1 MARPSRGSDGAGD
14 LMPFGIDVRMQYRL
28 GADAMVLLVL
38 EAARTEGQVVV
49 EDHLE
54 IAEADIAQIEG
65 EAGLGTR
72 VWARV
77 RAEELRLRYRATV
90 DVTRPAPRLEQLGAT
105 PLQALPGDVL
115 TYLRPSRFCPSD
127 LFQTFATRRFEGL
140 DGGRKIAAMTDW
152 VARKRCY
159 VPSSSAITTAQD
171 TFVTREGVCRD
182 YAHVVCAL
190 ARAAGIPARYASAY
204 APEVD
209 PPDFHAV
216 TQVWL
221 EGAWHMVDA
230 TGMCGEDGAALI
242 GVGRD
247 AGDVAFME
255 TWAPAACVSQSVRV
269 MRLAP

>member
-1 MARPSRGSDGAGD
+1 
-14 LMPFGIDVRMQYRL
+14 MPFGIDVRMQYQV

-38 EAARTEGQVVV
+38 EAARTDGQVVI
-49 EDHLE
+49 EDSLE
-54 IAEADIAQIEG
+54 IAQADITRIEG

-72 VWARV
+72 IWARV
-77 RAEELRLRYRATV
+77 QADELKLRYRATV
-90 DVTRPAPRLEQLGAT
+90 DVTRLAPRLEQLGAT
-105 PLQALPGDVL
+105 PVHGLPGDVL

-127 LFQTFATRRFEGL
+127 LFQTFAARRFDGL
-140 DGGRKIAAMTDW
+140 EGGRKIAAMTDW
-152 VARKRCY
+152 VARKLCY
-159 VPSSSAITTAQD
+159 VPSSSPATTAQD

-204 APEVD
+204 APDVD
-209 PPDFHAV
+209 PPDFHALP
-216 TQVWL
+216 QVWL

-230 TGMCGEDGAALI
+230 TGMCGEEGAALI

-255 TWAPAACVSQSVRV
+255 TWTPAWCVSQSVSV
-269 MRLAP
+269 MRLPS